1 MDDTTETVDPLQ
13 FREAC
18 GRYATG
24 VTVMTAVDGSGR
36 GVGVTVNSFSS
47 VSLDPPLVQFSLD
60 RGAST
65 FHVFE
70 KADRFVVNVLAR
82 DQKEISNR
90 FADRSDFEG
99 LAHEHW
105 DGGCPVLPGCLATIG
120 CEGYATY
127 DGGDHLI
134 ILGRVSRIEAG
145 SPGEPLLFFRGG
157 YGTFS

>member
-1 MDDTTETVDPLQ
+1 MGDTTETVDPLR

-18 GRYATG
+18 GCYATG
-24 VTVMTAVDGSGR
+24 VAVMTAVDGLGR
-36 GVGVTVNSFSS
+36 GIGVTVNSFSS

-70 KADRFVVNVLAR
+70 KADRFAVNVLAR
-82 DQKEISNR
+82 DQEEISNR
-90 FADRSDFEG
+90 FADRSDFDG
-99 LAHEHW
+99 LVHEQW
-105 DGGCPVLPGCLATIG
+105 GRGCPVLRGCLATIG

-134 ILGRVSRIEAG
+134 ILGRVSWIEAEG
-145 SPGEPLLFFRGG
+145 PGEPLLFFRGG